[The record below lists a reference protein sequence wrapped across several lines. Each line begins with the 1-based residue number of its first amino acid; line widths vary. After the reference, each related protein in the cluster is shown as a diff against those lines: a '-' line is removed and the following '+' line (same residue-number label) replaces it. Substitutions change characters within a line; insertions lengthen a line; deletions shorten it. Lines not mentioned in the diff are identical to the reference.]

1 MKKKLALGHQEFSEI
16 INNNCIYVDKT
27 QDIYKLINSGSYYF
41 LSRPRRFGKSLLMNT
56 IKELFKANKEL
67 FKGLWIYDKWDWE
80 EQYPV
85 IKISFSSIGHNKLGL
100 EEAIDNELNNIAN
113 EYGVALTQKANATK
127 FAELIRKVSVNQK
140 VVILIDE
147 YDKPII
153 DYMNNIPQAE
163 KNRDT
168 LKELYSI
175 IKDADSYIRFFMVT
189 GVSKFSH
196 VSIFSDLN
204 HLTDLTIDRKFP
216 AITGFTRQELEGN
229 FGDYIDEARQ
239 MFSHIPD
246 IFTEIKSWYNGY
258 SWDGKTR
265 VYNPVSIMNF
275 FRKQQ
280 FDNYWFSTGTP
291 TMLMKI
297 IKEQQ
302 LTAFDL
308 EHTYT
313 TNKILDKYD
322 FTNIDLISLL
332 FQTGYLTIENMS
344 RSGRIKLAYPNKEVE
359 QSFSSNIFAELSN
372 NQEGLAQNLLFKI
385 ADSFTDNTI
394 EKFIEYINELFKNI
408 PYSIVERSEKYF
420 HSLFYLVIKLI
431 GYEIDTEVL
440 TIDGRIDA
448 VVTTDDNIF
457 IIEFKI
463 NQSAEK
469 AIKQIVDK
477 KYAEKYQIEGK
488 PISLLG
494 INFDT
499 ETKKIDDY
507 LLKTR

>member
-1 MKKKLALGHQEFSEI
+1 MKKKLALGHQEFSEVI
-16 INNNCIYVDKT
+16 ENNCIYVDKT
-27 QDIYKLINSGSYYF
+27 QDIYKLIDSGSYYF

-67 FKGLWIYDKWDWE
+67 FQGLWIYDKWDWE

-85 IKISFSSIGHNKLGL
+85 IKISFARMDYKTSGL
-100 EEAIDNELNNIAN
+100 EYEISRRLKSIAKEYDIALNENS
-113 EYGVALTQKANATK
+113 YVAK
-127 FAELIRKVSVNQK
+127 FEELIHKLAGNKK

-153 DYMNNIPQAE
+153 DYMDEIPKAE
-163 KNRDT
+163 ANRKILKNF
-168 LKELYSI
+168 YSI

-204 HLTDLTIDRKFP
+204 HLTDLTIDTDSAR
-216 AITGFTRQELEGN
+216 IVGFTREELEAN
-229 FGDYIDEARQ
+229 FADYIEEVKNK
-239 MFSHIPD
+239 FSDVPD

-258 SWDGKTR
+258 SWDGITR
-265 VYNPVSIMNF
+265 VYNPVSVMLF
-275 FRKQQ
+275 FKKKG
-280 FDNYWFSTGTP
+280 FDNYWFVTGTP

-297 IKEQQ
+297 IKDKQ

-308 EHTYT
+308 ESTYT

-332 FQTGYLTIENMS
+332 FQTGYLTIESMS

-463 NQSAEK
+463 NQSAEN
-469 AIKQIVDK
+469 AIKQIIDK

-488 PISLLG
+488 KITLLG

-499 ETKKIDDY
+499 EKKRIDDY
-507 LLKTR
+507 VINN